1 MCFYY
6 DIKEDQCFSVS
17 SDDLLTPQEVI
28 DNWDAVE
35 IGDYEEAVSLYSH
48 DVFEIDLSA
57 NATNV
62 VDGIWVRKWKSRQKR
77 I

>member
-6 DIKEDQCFSVS
+6 DLREDQRFSVS
-17 SDDLLTPQEVI
+17 SNDLPTPQKVI

-48 DVFEIDLSA
+48 DVFEVDLTSI
-57 NATNV
+57 ATNV
-62 VDGIWVRKWKSRQKR
+62 VDGIWVRK
-77 I
+77 